1 MTISKKIQLVF
12 CTLIFSLSTYS
23 QVPASSAYALQ
34 EGQFFM
40 SDDLQDNLGM
50 PSFLLCFMRQLAAD
64 QMAGPSA
71 VTYLALV
78 DEASCNT
85 DSQVAEGAQAESKA
99 AAASAKAGAAS
110 IAYKKVTVTVSQ
122 ASGNDPMSVKAWVPV
137 VDGVTSTL
145 IYTYGSVT
153 APVSDS
159 APYGEFT
166 FNYTQFV
173 PGDNTDTLKGQMS
186 ASGSQ
191 ILWYEQFYDDD
202 FNNNAGGWGEAKA
215 TINLG
220 AGTSGNG
227 AVQYFGD
234 AVEVAAYAYTA
245 DNFCRQV
252 KLRNGSSV
260 SEEEACFFTDEIK
273 GKKEVFNYSLYN
285 SSTGAPHD
293 LAAGGFGIK
302 FTSGGDV
309 NYGFADFNGV
319 HFDEST
325 SKSLSDGQAFTVADP
340 SSSRNGDTVTL
351 DIISSSLRKITQS
364 KVTLNSLDG
373 VRINTFLDSNSDV
386 TNLGTAGEY
395 NMSYDSAN
403 NRFVATKRDGE
414 VLVLNFSVSEM
425 LAASGGNKIWSVS
438 GWVPGVGNV
447 NISRDALASPS
458 SSLVTKQT
466 DERVLL
472 ADMPATLY
480 CLQDCPGYTAI
491 EAAKTQILANQN
503 PASVYGG
510 IGFGGSS
517 NDFVTYT
524 LNNSTYNYAD
534 TDGDISMGSV
544 SSELYDK
551 LDSDSSSLAYGI
563 YSGPLVTDKSSLTCP
578 EGNGVDYCGI
588 PIWEGEV
595 TTYYQIETGHKPWH
609 QSRRLLDTSNNA
621 ISFTPPEILYFT
633 APDDSSQYGEFAGK
647 EIMLEFNGGS
657 DLWGI
662 PGRCLNKTTGTFT
675 DNCNVNGSDGE
686 EGYWP
691 WVDMFRIPKNE
702 STGRLYT
709 GTGQSGSYYL
719 VAPNEGL
726 VFLGLNA
733 SAKGT
738 LTLGDVSSLPSTA
751 PINIGP
757 NGGANF
763 IGAEPTQ
770 PSTPSVRAGVKITED

>member
-1 MTISKKIQLVF
+1 MTISKKIKLAF
-12 CTLIFSLSTYS
+12 CSIFFSLSTYS
-23 QVPASSAYALQ
+23 AVPAASPYALQ

-40 SDDLQDNLGM
+40 SDDLQDNLTM
-50 PSFLLCFMRQLAAD
+50 PSFLLCFMQQLAAD

-78 DEASCNT
+78 DEASC
-85 DSQVAEGAQAESKA
+85 DSGSQVAQGAQAESKA

-110 IAYKKVTVTVSQ
+110 IAYTKVTVTVSQ
-122 ASGNDPMSVKAWVPV
+122 ASGNDPMVVKAWVPV
-137 VDGVTSTL
+137 DNDGTPTKV
-145 IYTYGSVT
+145 YTYGSVT

-159 APYGEFT
+159 APYGEFS
-166 FNYTQFV
+166 FNYTGYI
-173 PGDNTDTLKGQMS
+173 PGAGIDFIIGRLS

-191 ILWYEQFYDDD
+191 ILWYEEFYD
-202 FNNNAGGWGEAKA
+202 GESEQWFDGKA
-215 TINLG
+215 SINLG
-220 AGTSGNG
+220 SGTSGNG
-227 AVQYFGD
+227 AVQYAGD
-234 AVEVAAYAYTA
+234 AGLAVATYAYTA

-252 KLRNGSSV
+252 KSRNGSPV

-285 SSTGAPHD
+285 STTGAAHD
-293 LAAGGFGIK
+293 LASGGFGIK
-302 FTSGGDV
+302 FTSGGNV

-325 SKSLSDGQAFTVADP
+325 SKSLSDGQTFTVADP

-373 VRINTFLDSNSDV
+373 VRINAFLESNSDV
-386 TNLGTAGEY
+386 TNLGTSGEY

-403 NRFVATKRDGE
+403 NRFVATKRDGA
-414 VLVLNFSVSEM
+414 VLGSALNFSVSEM
-425 LAASGGNKIWSVS
+425 LAASGGNKIWSVG

-447 NISRDALASPS
+447 YISRDALASPS

-472 ADMPATLY
+472 ADMPSTLY
-480 CLQDCPGYTAI
+480 CLESCPGYTAI
-491 EAAKTQILANQN
+491 EAAKAKIDADQT

-517 NDFVTYT
+517 SDFVTYT

-534 TDGDISMGSV
+534 ADGDISMGSV
-544 SSELYDK
+544 SSSLYTK
-551 LDSDSSSLAYGI
+551 LDNSSLNYGI
-563 YSGPLVTDKSSLTCP
+563 YSGPMVTSKSTLTCP

-609 QSRRLLDTSNNA
+609 QSRRLLDASNNA

-647 EIMLEFNGGS
+647 EIMVEFNGGS

-675 DNCNVNGSDGE
+675 DNCNVNGSNGDD
-686 EGYWP
+686 GYWP

-738 LTLGDVSSLPSTA
+738 LTLGDASSLPSTA
-751 PINIGP
+751 PNNIGP
-757 NGGANF
+757 NGGANY
-763 IGAEPTQ
+763 IGDEPTQ
-770 PSTPSVRAGVKITED
+770 PSTPSVRAGAKITED

>member
-1 MTISKKIQLVF
+1 MTISKKIQLAF

-40 SDDLQDNLGM
+40 ADDLQDNLGM

-78 DEASCNT
+78 DEASCSA
-85 DSQVAEGAQAESKA
+85 DSQVAQGAQAESKA

-122 ASGNDPMSVKAWVPV
+122 ASGNDPMLVKAWVPV
-137 VDGVTSTL
+137 EDEGTSTL

-173 PGDNTDTLKGQMS
+173 PGPDIDTLKGQMS

-191 ILWYEQFYDDD
+191 ILWYEEFYDSGAWFDV
-202 FNNNAGGWGEAKA
+202 KA

-220 AGTSGNG
+220 SGTSGNG

-234 AVEVAAYAYTA
+234 VPEVAAYAYTA

-260 SEEEACFFTDEIK
+260 SEDEACFFTDEIK

-285 SSTGAPHD
+285 SSTGAAHD
-293 LAAGGFGIK
+293 LASGGFGIK
-302 FTSGGDV
+302 FTSGGNV

-373 VRINTFLDSNSDV
+373 VRINTFLDSNSEV
-386 TNLGTAGEY
+386 TNLCTSGEY

-403 NRFVATKRDGE
+403 IRFVAAKRDGD
-414 VLVLNFSVSEM
+414 VLGSALNFLVSEM
-425 LAASGGNKIWSVS
+425 LAASGGNKIWSVN

-458 SSLVTKQT
+458 SSLVTKQN

-491 EAAKTQILANQN
+491 EAAKTQIAADQT

-517 NDFVTYT
+517 SDFVTYT
-524 LNNSTYNYAD
+524 LNNSTNNYAD
-534 TDGDISMGSV
+534 ADGDISMGSV
-544 SSELYDK
+544 SDSLYTK
-551 LDSDSSSLAYGI
+551 LDSSSLNYGI
-563 YSGPLVTDKSSLTCP
+563 YSGPLVTSKSSLACP
-578 EGNGVDYCGI
+578 EGNGVDYCEI
-588 PIWEGEV
+588 PVWEGEV

-609 QSRRLLDTSNNA
+609 QSRRLLDASNNA

-662 PGRCLNKTTGTFT
+662 PGRCLNKTSGTFT
-675 DNCNVNGSDGE
+675 DNCYVNGSNGDD
-686 EGYWP
+686 GYWP

-757 NGGANF
+757 NGGANY

>member
-1 MTISKKIQLVF
+1 MTISKKIQLAF

-40 SDDLQDNLGM
+40 ADDLQDNLGM

-85 DSQVAEGAQAESKA
+85 DSQVAQGAQAESKA

-122 ASGNDPMSVKAWVPV
+122 ASGNDPMLVKAWVPV
-137 VDGVTSTL
+137 VDEVTSTL

-173 PGDNTDTLKGQMS
+173 PGPDIDILKGQMS

-191 ILWYEQFYDDD
+191 ILWYEEFYDSDEND
-202 FNNNAGGWGEAKA
+202 WLTSKA

-220 AGTSGNG
+220 SGTSGNG

-234 AVEVAAYAYTA
+234 VPEVAAYAYTA

-252 KLRNGSSV
+252 KLRDGSSV
-260 SEEEACFFTDEIK
+260 SEDEACFFTDEIK
-273 GKKEVFNYSLYN
+273 GKKEVFNYSLFN

-414 VLVLNFSVSEM
+414 VLALNFSVSEM

-491 EAAKTQILANQN
+491 EAAKTKIAAEQS
-503 PASVYGG
+503 PESVYGG

-517 NDFVTYT
+517 SDFVTYT
-524 LNNSTYNYAD
+524 LNISSYNYAD
-534 TDGDISMGSV
+534 TNGDISMGSV
-544 SSELYDK
+544 SSDLYDE
-551 LDSDSSSLAYGI
+551 LDSSSLAYGI
-563 YSGPLVTDKSSLTCP
+563 YSGPLVTSKSSLTCP

-609 QSRRLLDTSNNA
+609 QSRRLLDASNNA

-647 EIMLEFNGGS
+647 EIMLEYNGGS

-662 PGRCLNKTTGTFT
+662 PGRCLNKTSGTFT
-675 DNCNVNGSDGE
+675 DNCLVNPSDE
-686 EGYWP
+686 DDGYWP

-738 LTLGDVSSLPSTA
+738 LTLGDISSLPSTA
-751 PINIGP
+751 PTNIGP

>member
-1 MTISKKIQLVF
+1 MTISKKIQLAF

-40 SDDLQDNLGM
+40 ADDLQDNLGM

-85 DSQVAEGAQAESKA
+85 DSQVAQGAQAESKA

-122 ASGNDPMSVKAWVPV
+122 ASGNDPMLVKAWVPV
-137 VDGVTSTL
+137 EDEGTSTL

-173 PGDNTDTLKGQMS
+173 PGPDIDTLKGQMS

-191 ILWYEQFYDDD
+191 ILWYEEFYDSDESD
-202 FNNNAGGWGEAKA
+202 WFDVKA

-220 AGTSGNG
+220 SGTSGNG

-234 AVEVAAYAYTA
+234 ALEVAAYAYTA

-260 SEEEACFFTDEIK
+260 SEDEACFFTDEIK

-285 SSTGAPHD
+285 STTGAAHD
-293 LAAGGFGIK
+293 LASGGFGIK
-302 FTSGGDV
+302 FTSGADV

-325 SKSLSDGQAFTVADP
+325 SKSLPDGQAFTVADP

-351 DIISSSLRKITQS
+351 DVISSSLRKITQS

-386 TNLGTAGEY
+386 TNLGTSGEY

-403 NRFVATKRDGE
+403 NRFVATKRDGA
-414 VLVLNFSVSEM
+414 VLGSALNFSVSEM

-438 GWVPGVGNV
+438 GWVPGVGNI

-491 EAAKTQILANQN
+491 EAAKTQIAADQN

-517 NDFVTYT
+517 SDFVTYT

-534 TDGDISMGSV
+534 TNGDISMGSV
-544 SSELYDK
+544 SSSLYTK
-551 LDSDSSSLAYGI
+551 LDSSSLAYGI
-563 YSGPLVTDKSSLTCP
+563 YSGPLVTSKSSLTCP

-621 ISFTPPEILYFT
+621 ISFTPPEILYFI

-662 PGRCLNKTTGTFT
+662 PGRCLNKTSGTFT
-675 DNCNVNGSDGE
+675 DNCYVNGSDGSD
-686 EGYWP
+686 GYWP

-738 LTLGDVSSLPSTA
+738 LTLGDISSLPSTA
-751 PINIGP
+751 PTNIGP
-757 NGGANF
+757 NGGANY

>member
-1 MTISKKIQLVF
+1 MTISKKIQLAF

-40 SDDLQDNLGM
+40 ADDLQDNLGM

-78 DEASCNT
+78 DEASCNA
-85 DSQVAEGAQAESKA
+85 DSQVAEGAQTESKA

-122 ASGNDPMSVKAWVPV
+122 ASGNDPMLVKAWVPV
-137 VDGVTSTL
+137 EDEGTSTM

-173 PGDNTDTLKGQMS
+173 PGPDIDTLKGQMS

-191 ILWYEQFYDDD
+191 ILWYEEFYDSGAWFDV
-202 FNNNAGGWGEAKA
+202 KA

-220 AGTSGNG
+220 SGTSGNG

-234 AVEVAAYAYTA
+234 APEVAAYAYTA

-252 KLRNGSSV
+252 KLRDGSSV
-260 SEEEACFFTDEIK
+260 SEDEACFFTDEIK
-273 GKKEVFNYSLYN
+273 GKKEVFNYSLFN
-285 SSTGAPHD
+285 SSTGAAHD
-293 LAAGGFGIK
+293 LASGGFGIK
-302 FTSGGDV
+302 FTSDGDV

-403 NRFVATKRDGE
+403 NRFVATKRDDE
-414 VLVLNFSVSEM
+414 VIALNFSVSEM

-480 CLQDCPGYTAI
+480 CLQECPGYTAI
-491 EAAKTQILANQN
+491 EAAKTKIAADQT

-517 NDFVTYT
+517 SDFVTYT

-544 SSELYDK
+544 SSSLYTK
-551 LDSDSSSLAYGI
+551 LDSSSLNYGI
-563 YSGPLVTDKSSLTCP
+563 YSGPLVTSKSSLTCP

-609 QSRRLLDTSNNA
+609 QSRRLLDASNNP

-662 PGRCLNKTTGTFT
+662 PGRCLNKTSGTFT
-675 DNCNVNGSDGE
+675 DNCYVNGSNGSN
-686 EGYWP
+686 GYWP

-738 LTLGDVSSLPSTA
+738 LTLGDISSLPSTA
-751 PINIGP
+751 PTNIGP
-757 NGGANF
+757 NGGANY

>member
-12 CTLIFSLSTYS
+12 CALIFSLSTYS
-23 QVPASSAYALQ
+23 QVPASSAYTLQ

-78 DEASCNT
+78 DEASCNA
-85 DSQVAEGAQAESKA
+85 DSQVAEGAQVESKA

-122 ASGNDPMSVKAWVPV
+122 ESGNDPMSVKAWVPV
-137 VDGVTSTL
+137 EDEGTSTM

-166 FNYTQFV
+166 FNYTQFI
-173 PGDNTDTLKGQMS
+173 PGPNIDTLKGQMS
-186 ASGSQ
+186 ASGAQ
-191 ILWYEQFYDDD
+191 ILWYEQFYDGDAENW
-202 FNNNAGGWGEAKA
+202 FEAKA

-234 AVEVAAYAYTA
+234 ALEVAAYAYTA

-252 KLRNGSSV
+252 KLRDGSSV

-285 SSTGAPHD
+285 SSTGAAHD
-293 LAAGGFGIK
+293 LASGGFGIK
-302 FTSGGDV
+302 FTSDGDV

-373 VRINTFLDSNSDV
+373 VRINTFLDSNPAV
-386 TNLGTAGEY
+386 TNLGTSGEY
-395 NMSYDSAN
+395 TMSYDLAN
-403 NRFVATKRDGE
+403 DRFVATKRDGA
-414 VLVLNFSVSEM
+414 VLGSALNFSVSEM
-425 LAASGGNKIWSVS
+425 LAASGVNKIWSVS
-438 GWVPGVGNV
+438 GWVPGVGNIY
-447 NISRDALASPS
+447 ISRDALASPS
-458 SSLVTKQT
+458 SSLVTKQI
-466 DERVLL
+466 DERVLI

-480 CLQDCPGYTAI
+480 CLQDCPGYTDI
-491 EAAKTQILANQN
+491 EAAKGQIAADQS
-503 PASVYGG
+503 PESVYGG

-517 NDFVTYT
+517 SDFVTYT
-524 LNNSTYNYAD
+524 LNISSYNYAD
-534 TDGDISMGSV
+534 TNGDISMGSV
-544 SSELYDK
+544 SSDLYNK
-551 LDSDSSSLAYGI
+551 LDSSSLAYGI

-675 DNCNVNGSDGE
+675 DNCYVNGSNGSD
-686 EGYWP
+686 GYWP

-709 GTGQSGSYYL
+709 GTEQSGSYYL

-757 NGGANF
+757 NGVANF

>member
-12 CTLIFSLSTYS
+12 CALIFSLSTYS

-78 DEASCNT
+78 DEVSCNA

-122 ASGNDPMSVKAWVPV
+122 DSGNDPMSVKAWVPV
-137 VDGVTSTL
+137 EDEGTSTM

-166 FNYTQFV
+166 FNYTQFI
-173 PGDNTDTLKGQMS
+173 PGPNIDTLKGQMS

-191 ILWYEQFYDDD
+191 ILWYEQFYDGD
-202 FNNNAGGWGEAKA
+202 AGGWLEAKA

-227 AVQYFGD
+227 AVQYFGG
-234 AVEVAAYAYTA
+234 VSEVAAYAYTA

-252 KLRNGSSV
+252 KLRAGSSV

-285 SSTGAPHD
+285 SSTGAAHD
-293 LAAGGFGIK
+293 LASGGFGIK
-302 FTSGGDV
+302 FTSDGDV

-340 SSSRNGDTVTL
+340 SSSRNDDTVTL

-373 VRINTFLDSNSDV
+373 VRINTFLDSNPAV
-386 TNLGTAGEY
+386 TNLGTSGEY
-395 NMSYDSAN
+395 TMSYDLAN
-403 NRFVATKRDGE
+403 DRFVATKRDGA
-414 VLVLNFSVSEM
+414 VLGSALNFSVSEM
-425 LAASGGNKIWSVS
+425 LAASGVNKIWSVS
-438 GWVPGVGNV
+438 GWVPGVGNIY
-447 NISRDALASPS
+447 ISRDALASPS
-458 SSLVTKQT
+458 SSLVTKQI
-466 DERVLL
+466 DERVLI

-480 CLQDCPGYTAI
+480 CLQDCPGYTDI
-491 EAAKTQILANQN
+491 EAAKGQIAADQS
-503 PASVYGG
+503 PESVYGG

-517 NDFVTYT
+517 SDFVTYT
-524 LNNSTYNYAD
+524 LNISSYNYAD
-534 TDGDISMGSV
+534 TNGDISMGSV
-544 SSELYDK
+544 SSDLYNK
-551 LDSDSSSLAYGI
+551 LDSSSLAYGI

-675 DNCNVNGSDGE
+675 DNCYVNGSNGSD
-686 EGYWP
+686 GYWP

-709 GTGQSGSYYL
+709 GTEQSGSYYL

>member
-1 MTISKKIQLVF
+1 
-12 CTLIFSLSTYS
+12 
-23 QVPASSAYALQ
+23 
-34 EGQFFM
+34 
-40 SDDLQDNLGM
+40 
-50 PSFLLCFMRQLAAD
+50 
-64 QMAGPSA
+64 
-71 VTYLALV
+71 
-78 DEASCNT
+78 
-85 DSQVAEGAQAESKA
+85 
-99 AAASAKAGAAS
+99 
-110 IAYKKVTVTVSQ
+110 
-122 ASGNDPMSVKAWVPV
+122 
-137 VDGVTSTL
+137 
-145 IYTYGSVT
+145 
-153 APVSDS
+153 
-159 APYGEFT
+159 
-166 FNYTQFV
+166 
-173 PGDNTDTLKGQMS
+173 
-186 ASGSQ
+186 
-191 ILWYEQFYDDD
+191 
-202 FNNNAGGWGEAKA
+202 
-215 TINLG
+215 
-220 AGTSGNG
+220 
-227 AVQYFGD
+227 
-234 AVEVAAYAYTA
+234 
-245 DNFCRQV
+245 
-252 KLRNGSSV
+252 
-260 SEEEACFFTDEIK
+260 
-273 GKKEVFNYSLYN
+273 
-285 SSTGAPHD
+285 
-293 LAAGGFGIK
+293 
-302 FTSGGDV
+302 
-309 NYGFADFNGV
+309 
-319 HFDEST
+319 
-325 SKSLSDGQAFTVADP
+325 
-340 SSSRNGDTVTL
+340 
-351 DIISSSLRKITQS
+351 
-364 KVTLNSLDG
+364 VTLNSLDG
-373 VRINTFLDSNSDV
+373 VRINAFLDSNSDV
-386 TNLGTAGEY
+386 TNLGTSGEY

-403 NRFVATKRDGE
+403 NRFVATKRDGA
-414 VLVLNFSVSEM
+414 VLGSALNFLVSEM

-447 NISRDALASPS
+447 YISRDALASPS

-491 EAAKTQILANQN
+491 EAAKTKIAADQT

-517 NDFVTYT
+517 SDFVTYT

-544 SSELYDK
+544 SSSLYTK
-551 LDSDSSSLAYGI
+551 LDSSSLNYGI
-563 YSGPLVTDKSSLTCP
+563 YSGPLVTSKSSLACP

-609 QSRRLLDTSNNA
+609 QSRRLLDASNNA

-647 EIMLEFNGGS
+647 EIMLEYNGGS

-662 PGRCLNKTTGTFT
+662 PGRCLNKTSGTFT
-675 DNCNVNGSDGE
+675 DNCYVNGSDGSD
-686 EGYWP
+686 GYWP

-738 LTLGDVSSLPSTA
+738 LTLGDISSLPSTA
-751 PINIGP
+751 PTNIGP
-757 NGGANF
+757 NGGANY

>member
-23 QVPASSAYALQ
+23 QVPVSSAYALQ

-78 DEASCNT
+78 DEASCNA

-122 ASGNDPMSVKAWVPV
+122 DSGNDPMSVKAWVPV
-137 VDGVTSTL
+137 EDEGTSTM

-166 FNYTQFV
+166 FNYTQFI
-173 PGDNTDTLKGQMS
+173 PGPNIDTLKGQMS

-191 ILWYEQFYDDD
+191 ILWYEQFYDGDAED
-202 FNNNAGGWGEAKA
+202 WFEAKA

-234 AVEVAAYAYTA
+234 ALEVAAYAYTA

-252 KLRNGSSV
+252 KLRDGSSV

-285 SSTGAPHD
+285 SSTGAAHD
-293 LAAGGFGIK
+293 LASGGFGIK
-302 FTSGGDV
+302 FTSDGDV

-373 VRINTFLDSNSDV
+373 VRINTFLDSNPAV
-386 TNLGTAGEY
+386 TNLGTSGEY
-395 NMSYDSAN
+395 TMSYDLAN
-403 NRFVATKRDGE
+403 DRFVATKRDGA
-414 VLVLNFSVSEM
+414 VLGSALNFSVSEM
-425 LAASGGNKIWSVS
+425 LAASGVNKIWSVS
-438 GWVPGVGNV
+438 GWVPGVGNIY
-447 NISRDALASPS
+447 ISRDALASPS

-472 ADMPATLY
+472 VDMPATLY

-491 EAAKTQILANQN
+491 EAAKGQIAADQS
-503 PASVYGG
+503 PESVYGG

-517 NDFVTYT
+517 SDFVTYT
-524 LNNSTYNYAD
+524 LNISSYNYAD
-534 TDGDISMGSV
+534 TNGDISMGSV
-544 SSELYDK
+544 SSDLYNK
-551 LDSDSSSLAYGI
+551 LDSSSLAYGI

-675 DNCNVNGSDGE
+675 DNCYVNGSNGSD
-686 EGYWP
+686 GYWP

-709 GTGQSGSYYL
+709 GTEQSGSYYL

-757 NGGANF
+757 NGVANF

>member
-78 DEASCNT
+78 DEASCNA

-122 ASGNDPMSVKAWVPV
+122 DSGNDPMSVKAWVPV
-137 VDGVTSTL
+137 EDEGTSTM

-166 FNYTQFV
+166 FNYTQFI
-173 PGDNTDTLKGQMS
+173 PGPNIDTLKGQMS

-191 ILWYEQFYDDD
+191 ILWYEQFYDGD
-202 FNNNAGGWGEAKA
+202 AGDWFEAKA

-234 AVEVAAYAYTA
+234 ALEVAAYAYTA

-252 KLRNGSSV
+252 KLRDGSSV

-285 SSTGAPHD
+285 SSTGAAHD
-293 LAAGGFGIK
+293 LASGGFGIK
-302 FTSGGDV
+302 FTSDGDV

-373 VRINTFLDSNSDV
+373 VRINTFLDSNPAV
-386 TNLGTAGEY
+386 TNLGTSGEY
-395 NMSYDSAN
+395 TMSYDLAN
-403 NRFVATKRDGE
+403 DRFVATKRDGA
-414 VLVLNFSVSEM
+414 VLGSALNFSVSEM
-425 LAASGGNKIWSVS
+425 LAASGVNKIWSVS
-438 GWVPGVGNV
+438 GWVPGVGNIY
-447 NISRDALASPS
+447 ISRDALASPS
-458 SSLVTKQT
+458 SSLVTKQI
-466 DERVLL
+466 DERVLI

-480 CLQDCPGYTAI
+480 CLQDCPGYTDI
-491 EAAKTQILANQN
+491 EAAKGQIAADQS
-503 PASVYGG
+503 PESVYGG

-517 NDFVTYT
+517 SDFVTYT
-524 LNNSTYNYAD
+524 LNISSYNYAD
-534 TDGDISMGSV
+534 TNGDISMGSV
-544 SSELYDK
+544 SSDLYNK
-551 LDSDSSSLAYGI
+551 LDSSSLAYGI

-609 QSRRLLDTSNNA
+609 QSRRLLDTLNNA

-675 DNCNVNGSDGE
+675 DNCYVNGSNGND
-686 EGYWP
+686 GYWP

-709 GTGQSGSYYL
+709 GTEQSGSYYL

-757 NGGANF
+757 NGVANF

>member
-1 MTISKKIQLVF
+1 MTISKKIQLAF

-40 SDDLQDNLGM
+40 ADDLQDNLGM

-252 KLRNGSSV
+252 KLRDGSSV

-309 NYGFADFNGV
+309 NYGYADFNGV

-403 NRFVATKRDGE
+403 NRFVATKRDGVVIKE
-414 VLVLNFSVSEM
+414 NGVVIALNFSVSEM

-491 EAAKTQILANQN
+491 EAAKTQIAADQP

-534 TDGDISMGSV
+534 TNGDISMGSV
-544 SSELYDK
+544 SQGLYDD
-551 LDSDSSSLAYGI
+551 LDGSSSLAYGI
-563 YSGPLVTDKSSLTCP
+563 YSGPLVT
-578 EGNGVDYCGI
+578 
-588 PIWEGEV
+588 
-595 TTYYQIETGHKPWH
+595 
-609 QSRRLLDTSNNA
+609 R
-621 ISFTPPEILYFT
+621 
-633 APDDSSQYGEFAGK
+633 
-647 EIMLEFNGGS
+647 
-657 DLWGI
+657 
-662 PGRCLNKTTGTFT
+662 
-675 DNCNVNGSDGE
+675 
-686 EGYWP
+686 
-691 WVDMFRIPKNE
+691 
-702 STGRLYT
+702 
-709 GTGQSGSYYL
+709 
-719 VAPNEGL
+719 
-726 VFLGLNA
+726 
-733 SAKGT
+733 
-738 LTLGDVSSLPSTA
+738 
-751 PINIGP
+751 
-757 NGGANF
+757 
-763 IGAEPTQ
+763 
-770 PSTPSVRAGVKITED
+770 